1 LGVIMIERNHS
12 FEGMLLI
19 GLIEIFLP
27 NSL

>member
-1 LGVIMIERNHS
+1 MIERNHS